1 MFDSFYTQSQE
12 HNECFRYNR
21 YVKSIIIYIMKEN
34 VFFTEWKTF
43 HGKFFMVNGANVSCA
58 CSRSPNGISPYCH
71 LGDGC
76 VDVLI
81 IKHTNMLN
89 NLRLL
94 LRLSSKEKNV
104 VCNLILK
111 LCGVLRISKCNATK
125 CSDAENFI
133 YQRIIQSTHLC
144 FLCKNNKVVRE
155 QSTMTV

>member
-1 MFDSFYTQSQE
+1 M
-12 HNECFRYNR
+12 
-21 YVKSIIIYIMKEN
+21 I
-34 VFFTEWKTF
+34 
-43 HGKFFMVNGANVSCA
+43 NGANVSCA

-111 LCGVLRISKCNATK
+111 LHGLLRSLKCNAKK

-144 FLCKNNKVVRE
+144 FLCKNNIRF
-155 QSTMTV
+155 

>member
-1 MFDSFYTQSQE
+1 
-12 HNECFRYNR
+12 
-21 YVKSIIIYIMKEN
+21 
-34 VFFTEWKTF
+34 
-43 HGKFFMVNGANVSCA
+43 MVNGANVSCA

-94 LRLSSKEKNV
+94 LRLSSKEKNL
-104 VCNLILK
+104 VCYLILK
-111 LCGVLRISKCNATK
+111 LCGLLRSSKCNATK

-133 YQRIIQSTHLC
+133 YQRIIQSTHLR
-144 FLCKNNKVVRE
+144 FLYKNNICFYSLLHV
-155 QSTMTV
+155 ST